1 MDTKIIKAKNKESGT
16 FTATLLY
23 TETTT
28 AYVTP
33 VPANAPG
40 VLVAEPGVAKEEHI
54 YFKTRDAVAGTIG
67 GLTRD
72 YTSLNGGV
80 GQEHTNGEDWETLQA
95 AEYLNN
101 IVDAI
106 QESMQEEMQ
115 SCLYVSASS
124 FTVNTNRTAIYTVGR
139 IIRFDRSTSLYGVVT
154 SSSYSAGTGLT
165 TVNVAVATVPN
176 PIAQVEFSLQPK
188 GLTATQYLTTITEI
202 VSGAG
207 VTIDSLLI
215 KDGYIQTADGTVI
228 ADANG
233 NEILKI
239 LKVASAVNEITL
251 SNAATGGNP
260 LLQMSGGD
268 TDVGWDIKMKGIGKM
283 RKPTVFEVSVVGSA
297 SDVAT
302 GDGKAFFEVPE
313 ELNGMN
319 LTGVGAFVY
328 TAGTTGTMDVQ
339 IRNITQAA
347 DMLTTK
353 ITIDTTEV
361 SSRTAATPAVIDAAN
376 DDVATGD
383 RIAIDVDAIQTTKAK
398 GLYVWFRFELP

>member
-1 MDTKIIKAKNKESGT
+1 MDTKIVKAKNKESGVLS
-16 FTATLLY
+16 ALLSAA
-23 TETTT
+23 ETTT
-28 AYVTP
+28 AYMSP

-40 VLVAEPGVAKEEHI
+40 IVVFEPGTAKEEHV
-54 YFKTRDAVAGTIG
+54 YYKTRDAGAGTIG

-72 YTSLNGGV
+72 YTSLNGGS

-95 AEYLNN
+95 VEYLNN

-115 SCLYVSASS
+115 TCTYVSGTS
-124 FTVNTNRTAIYTVGR
+124 FTVATNRTAIYTVGR
-139 IIRFDRSTSLYGVVT
+139 IIRFDQSTSLIGVVT

-176 PIAQVEFSLQPK
+176 PIVHVEFSLQPK
-188 GLTATQYLTTITEI
+188 GLTATQYLTTISEI

-215 KDGYIQTADGTVI
+215 KDGYIQTADGAVI
-228 ADANG
+228 MDANG

-251 SNAATGGNP
+251 SNAATGGSP
-260 LLQMSGGD
+260 LIQPTGGD
-268 TDVGWDIKMKGIGKM
+268 TNIGLDIKTKGTGKL
-283 RKPTVFEVSVVGSA
+283 RKPTVLEVAVVAPGT
-297 SDVAT
+297 DVAI
-302 GDGKAFFEVPE
+302 GDGKAMFEVPE
-313 ELNGMN
+313 ELNGMD
-319 LTGVGAFVY
+319 LIGCGAFVY
-328 TAGTTGTMDVQ
+328 TAGTTGTMDIQ
-339 IRNITQAA
+339 IRNVTQAA

-353 ITIDTTEV
+353 ITIDSTET
-361 SSRTAATPAVIDAAN
+361 SSRTAATAPVIDTAN

-383 RIAIDVDAIQTTKAK
+383 IIAIDVDAVQTTKAK
-398 GLYVWFRFELP
+398 GLSVWLRFALP